1 MFFWGFLAK
10 VPPYLRVHCV
20 LEENTVNKVPPDARP
35 GEQEIIPA
43 EKEARFVPPLAAA
56 EVMVVWWYGQ
66 AAPSQ
71 PLCVLQLVG
80 PALHQRHLLPHE
92 VQPVR
97 QQQVIHPN
105 PSSPLYALNG
115 IVFTDFQ
122 TFFCSTYEVLLS
134 PVIPRKWQDSA
145 LSVVSAGVGLASL
158 ASLYTLAQLPTT
170 SSFLTLLK
178 TNIQG
183 IFQA

>member
-1 MFFWGFLAK
+1 MPEGSDVFWEGLLHDYKILYFQKLLWKIFFHKDTRFLQCTALPQLIYSYYLVLLMFFGGFLAK

-122 TFFCSTYEVLLS
+122 TFFAAHTKFC
-134 PVIPRKWQDSA
+134 
-145 LSVVSAGVGLASL
+145 
-158 ASLYTLAQLPTT
+158 
-170 SSFLTLLK
+170 
-178 TNIQG
+178 
-183 IFQA
+183 